1 MTTVVQKSSLSPFGR
16 SQAGPRLGDRC
27 LPAPRSGAR
36 QAQPSPVALSRTELA
51 VSDSKADTYYDVK
64 ALIFLLSEIQ
74 IVLEWIKRKLNF
86 ILLQAKNIKS
96 CVSIVLLV
104 QNRF

>member
-1 MTTVVQKSSLSPFGR
+1 MVQKSSLSPFGR
-16 SQAGPRLGDRC
+16 SQAGPRLGDS
-27 LPAPRSGAR
+27 AAE
-36 QAQPSPVALSRTELA
+36 PSPPGPALSCRLWARTELS